1 MSDQRYQGASAPL
14 PGGHTPVMLREVM
27 AVLAPRDGGIYLDG
41 TFGGGSYSFAL
52 LEAANCRVWAID
64 RDPSAIA
71 AGEAASA
78 RYDGRLSLLAGC
90 FGDMDRLMS
99 ESGDD
104 VLDGIALDL
113 GVSSMQIDD
122 PARGFSFQADGP
134 LDMRMSAEASSEEAA
149 GGELSATQ
157 AVNSLSEAELTDIIR
172 RFGEERRARQ
182 VARAIV
188 TARKAGPIERT
199 AQLAEIVR
207 RVVRRSP
214 DGIDPATR
222 TFQALR
228 IYVNDEL
235 GELNRGLRAAER
247 LLAPGGRLAVVSF
260 HSLEDRAVKGFLME
274 RSGRTAGGSRHG
286 PESLRKEAVGPAPTF
301 ELMHRGAQRPGQA
314 ECARNP
320 RARSAR
326 LRAAR
331 RTDAPA
337 WDQGVRG
344 DHDVRGDEQGRQAV
358 AGDDA

>member
-1 MSDQRYQGASAPL
+1 VSGPQQQIPSASPR

-41 TFGGGSYSFAL
+41 TFGAGGYSFAL
-52 LEAANCRVWAID
+52 LEAAACRVWAID
-64 RDPSAIA
+64 RDPLAVA

-78 RYDGRLSLLAGC
+78 RFGDRLTMLAGC
-90 FGDMDRLMS
+90 FGEMDRLVG
-99 ESGDD
+99 EAGGKA
-104 VLDGIALDL
+104 LDGIALDL

-122 PARGFSFQADGP
+122 PERGFSFQADGP
-134 LDMRMSAEASSEEAA
+134 LDMRMSASRGNDEAA
-149 GGELSATQ
+149 RGEVSAAQ
-157 AVNSLSEAELTDIIR
+157 AVNTLSEAELADIIR

-188 TARKAGPIERT
+188 KARKDGPIKRT

-207 RVVRRSP
+207 RVVKRSP

-260 HSLEDRAVKGFLME
+260 HSLEDRTVKSFLME
-274 RSGRTAGGSRHG
+274 RSGRAGGGSRHQ
-286 PESLRKEAVGPAPTF
+286 PDRLLKEAAGPAPTF

-314 ECARNP
+314 ECSQNP

-331 RTDAPA
+331 RTGAPPWDDRA
-337 WDQGVRG
+337 W
-344 DHDVRGDEQGRQAV
+344 GDEEGRQGA